1 MICLGFDAGSRK
13 SAFALLESRG
23 GRSARFSGITPI
35 TVTLIQKGMV
45 ASTDAALEHL
55 LDEVLCDAP
64 DTFAIE
70 KIDGYAFAATSTR
83 GGGQAVV
90 KALLET
96 KGIEEKFRGLCRH
109 RGEVVDITAAQWRK
123 SVCGRGNASKHLIAM
138 RIPQVVIGVRS
149 SNEHTRDAIGAA
161 LAVIWSKGGRA

>member
-1 MICLGFDAGSRK
+1 MICLGFDAGSKK

-23 GRSARFSGITPI
+23 GRSARVDGITPN
-35 TVTLIQKGMV
+35 TVTVLQKGMV
-45 ASTDAALEHL
+45 ASTDSALERL
-55 LDEVLCDAP
+55 LDDVLYDAP
-64 DTFAIE
+64 DAFAIE
-70 KIDGYAFAATSTR
+70 TIAGYAFAPTKAR

-90 KALLET
+90 KALIDT
-96 KGIEEKFRGLCRH
+96 KGVEEKFRGLCRH

-138 RIPQVVIGVRS
+138 RIPQVVIGVKS

-161 LAVIWSKGGRA
+161 LAVIWSKGGAM